1 MHLAGIPRIA
11 LAHLPTPLE
20 PLDRL
25 SAALGGPRIWMKRD
39 DATGLAIGGNKV
51 RKLEYLLADALAQDA
66 DVVLTIG
73 ATQSNHCRQ
82 TAAAAAR
89 LGIECE
95 LLLEHRFPE
104 WPDAY
109 NRGGNQ
115 IGRAH
120 V

>member
-1 MHLAGIPRIA
+1 
-11 LAHLPTPLE
+11 
-20 PLDRL
+20 
-25 SAALGGPRIWMKRD
+25 MKRD

-51 RKLEYLLADALAQDA
+51 RKLEYLLADALEQDA

-104 WPDAY
+104 WP
-109 NRGGNQ
+109 
-115 IGRAH
+115 AH
-120 V
+120 TTGAATSNSTRCSAPPCSIIPPAPTWMLRCCAG